1 MYNMHDDD
9 ADTSD
14 NDDDNY
20 DVQENLVGGGFKLN
34 RCPGHNDQHDDDADD
49 DADIVVDDQYLV

>member
-1 MYNMHDDD
+1 MHDD

-34 RCPGHNDQHDDDADD
+34 RCPGHNEQHDDDADD